1 MAISGFD
8 DASDKFTTRGGRDLI
23 ASRHHEGKKE
33 GLLRSADHIAK
44 FTIWQ
49 TTTASG
55 HLDRRAL
62 KPWITAAKVVYAVG
76 LNPTR
81 DQGRLNEGRS
91 TTNRNGAGKH
101 AERTTDK

>member
-55 HLDRRAL
+55 HLE
-62 KPWITAAKVVYAVG
+62 VG
-76 LNPTR
+76 PSSPQTVDYSGKSGVCGWTEP
-81 DQGRLNEGRS
+81 DQRS
-91 TTNRNGAGKH
+91 R
-101 AERTTDK
+101 EIE